1 MLTINKIDIR
11 HPLYQEEREL
21 RNKILLRPI
30 GIPDYGWEKHDSISW
45 HFVALSDDKVVG
57 CVLLVPLNKQATRAQ
72 LMQMAVETSWQGKGL
87 GKRLVTELLDFA
99 TKNTISEITIHSRAT
114 VTPFYEA
121 LGFSVYGSSFEEV
134 GIVHQHLRKFLKE

>member
-1 MLTINKIDIR
+1 MLTIININTQ

-45 HFVALSDDKVVG
+45 HFVALSDDRVVG
-57 CVLLVPLNKQATRAQ
+57 CVLLAPLNEQATRAQ
-72 LMQMAVETSWQGKGL
+72 LMQMAVDSSWQGKGI
-87 GKRLVTELLDFA
+87 GKKLVMKLLDFA
-99 TKNTISEITIHSRAT
+99 KKNKLSEITIHSRAT

-134 GIVHQHLRKFLKE
+134 GILHQHLRKYL